1 MPRIFAQFDL
11 LDETQRH
18 AHAHLLNAQAGT
30 NVAGLVELSRLA
42 PFGPVPSGIDGKA
55 AGRKGIDGRV
65 VRAGSGRIGQQLLHG
80 FRRIEKIL
88 IFRQHVVIAHVSLGC
103 ANLSHRQS
111 GSAIDDL
118 MIRGIKRSRG
128 GCSSTLVHGLC
139 RTQGSADRSRALR
152 QHQIIFLSF
161 NGVAQDL
168 RQLGGGIGERF
179 QLVELVD

>member
-30 NVAGLVELSRLA
+30 NVAGLVKLSRLA
-42 PFGPVPSGIDGKA
+42 PFCPIPSGVDGKA
-55 AGRKGIDGRV
+55 AGGQRVDGRV
-65 VRAGSGRIGQQLLHG
+65 VRTGSGRIGQQLLHA

-128 GCSSTLVHGLC
+128 GCSSTLIH
-139 RTQGSADRSRALR
+139 RFSRAQGSAD
-152 QHQIIFLSF
+152 
-161 NGVAQDL
+161 
-168 RQLGGGIGERF
+168 
-179 QLVELVD
+179 